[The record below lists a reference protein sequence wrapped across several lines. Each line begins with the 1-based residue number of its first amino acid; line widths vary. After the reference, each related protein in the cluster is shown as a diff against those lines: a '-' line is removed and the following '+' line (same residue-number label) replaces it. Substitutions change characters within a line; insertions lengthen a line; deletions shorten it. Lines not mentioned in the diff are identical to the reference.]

1 MTEITGRTRLYAI
14 VADPVGHVRTPMVFN
29 RRFAERGVDAVL
41 VPLHVPAAGL
51 PDLFRAARSMENLGG
66 LIVTVPH
73 KSAEVSLC
81 DEVSEM
87 ARAIGAVNT
96 IRRDADGRLVGE
108 MFDGPGFLAGLRQE
122 GIEPRGLR
130 VLLSGAGGAANAIAF
145 VLAEA
150 GVARLTIANRTQ
162 AKAEELARRLRDHYP
177 AVEIAA
183 GAADPSGHD
192 LVVNATSLGLRE
204 EDPLPV
210 LADRL
215 APTMTV
221 AEIIMIPEQTKL
233 LREAARR
240 GCRIHLGRHMLDTQI
255 ELMARFIGA

>member
-1 MTEITGRTRLYAI
+1 MSEITGRTRVFAI

-29 RRFAERGVDAVL
+29 ARFAAKAIDAVL
-41 VPLHVPAAGL
+41 VPLHVGPDGL
-51 PDLFRAARSMENLGG
+51 ADVFRAARGLKNLGG

-73 KSAEVSLC
+73 KSAAVALC

-96 IRRDADGRLVGE
+96 IRREPDGRLVGE

-122 GIEPRGLR
+122 GIEPRGR
-130 VLLSGAGGAANAIAF
+130 AVLLSGAGGAANAIAF

-150 GVARLTIANRTQ
+150 GVARLTIANRTV
-162 AKAEELARRLRDHYP
+162 AKAEELAARVRRRYP
-177 AVEIAA
+177 AIDVAA
-183 GAADPSGHD
+183 GAADPTGHE
-192 LVVNATSLGLRE
+192 LVVNATSLGL
-204 EDPLPV
+204 DQGDALPV
-210 LADRL
+210 DVERL
-215 APTMTV
+215 TPEMIV
-221 AEIIMIPEQTKL
+221 AEIIMIPERTPL

-240 GCRIHLGRHMLDTQI
+240 GCRIHLGKHMLDTQI

>member
-29 RRFAERGVDAVL
+29 ARFAAKGTDAVL
-41 VPLHVPAAGL
+41 VPLHVPPAGL
-51 PDLFRAARSMENLGG
+51 PDLFRAARAMKNLGG

-73 KSAEVSLC
+73 KSAAVALC
-81 DEVSEM
+81 DEVSDM

-96 IRRDADGRLVGE
+96 IRREPDGRLLGE

-122 GIEPRGLR
+122 GIEPRGR
-130 VLLSGAGGAANAIAF
+130 SVLLSGAGGAANAIAF
-145 VLAEA
+145 VLAQA
-150 GVARLTIANRTQ
+150 GVARLTIANRTS
-162 AKAEELARRLRDHYP
+162 ARAEELAARVRRYAP
-177 AVEIAA
+177 TVEISA
-183 GAADPSGHD
+183 GPPDPTGHE
-192 LVVNATSLGLRE
+192 LVVNATSLGLKE
-204 EDPLPV
+204 EDALPLDV
-210 LADRL
+210 DRL
-215 APTMTV
+215 TPGMIV

-240 GCRIHLGRHMLDTQI
+240 GCRVHLGRHMLDTQV